1 MVDPMDA
8 RRSNDSFAYSTDGS
22 LITDTSSL
30 DSEAIERAQ
39 QENESRSIRV
49 EEYRRHEILSPIDSV
64 NSRNS
69 IINRVKSTTSSFGD
83 IAVRVNT
90 LTKTVSQSVAAILEQ
105 ARDDDIQTNKEKEDL
120 MHTKAGRV
128 MSNFQLHDA
137 FKIAE
142 QMEESES
149 EESKKQKEHKAS
161 KLKSELLKSTLPLRK
176 GSTRTSIIHPD
187 VFQTVSHVFR
197 EDTND
202 TASKNDIEG
211 GINTA
216 DSVGEGSI
224 AKEKSD
230 KEDVYKL
237 KKEESEAY
245 VYKQDEGYC
254 WMIAVCSCLLLF
266 STWGSS
272 AGYGVFLGYFLRE
285 NIFPGAS
292 AIDFALVGSII
303 LCIAQVM
310 APVVMIVSAVIGF
323 RLTMIIGLCLQSA
336 GYILCSFA
344 TKLTHIYVCLG
355 FMVGIGFAFVINP
368 GLVIMPAWF
377 NKYRATASGIT
388 VMGTGLGGVVFTLA
402 SQSLINTTHD
412 YKWSARMVGIVV
424 FVVNLFV
431 ATFMKERT
439 PTKKIR
445 TWKALKSRINLIFN
459 VKIFKNYPIWFV
471 TSFYVLGQIS
481 YIIISYSINTYA
493 SSIGLSLTEGS
504 HLTSIFNAGQ
514 IFGRLMIGRLGD
526 NYGRSNVS
534 FFLSTVI
541 SIIILC
547 MWPFCK
553 NFISMLFFSILA
565 GALCP
570 VSNTLHISLLSNCVT
585 ASMYPAAWSFENFFA
600 GCFALISEPVS
611 IKLRDLDSSF
621 PFLKSQLFCGFLMFG
636 STLFVLPLREW
647 RVKKVIEIRFE
658 NTQQQLID
666 INSQW
671 YKNQQQMTVSSD
683 NSTGDEN
690 YFLSNDGGRCVVT
703 ATVRESGLVQKEPSF
718 EDNEDKLIRR
728 LDMYR
733 KLLRP
738 GMRGY
743 IIRMCYPI
751 VI

>member
-1 MVDPMDA
+1 MANPTDA

-30 DSEAIERAQ
+30 DSEANERAQ
-39 QENESRSIRV
+39 QENERRSIKV
-49 EEYRRHEILSPIDSV
+49 EEYRRYDNLNPIHSV

-69 IINRVKSTTSSFGD
+69 IINRVRSTTSSFGD
-83 IAVRVNT
+83 MAVKVNT

-105 ARDDDIQTNKEKEDL
+105 ARDDDIQTSKEKEEL
-120 MHTKAGRV
+120 KHTKAGRV
-128 MSNFQLHDA
+128 MSDFQLHDA

-142 QMEESES
+142 QMEESEND
-149 EESKKQKEHKAS
+149 EEQKQREHNAS
-161 KLKSELLKSTLPLRK
+161 KTKSELLKSTSLLRK

-187 VFQTVSHVFR
+187 VFQTVSHVFH
-197 EDTND
+197 EDSYD
-202 TASKNDIEG
+202 AASKNDIEG
-211 GINTA
+211 GINVT
-216 DSVGEGSI
+216 DSAGEETIG
-224 AKEKSD
+224 KEKSD
-230 KEDVYKL
+230 KEDLYKL
-237 KKEESEAY
+237 TKEKTQAP
-245 VYKQDEGYC
+245 VYEQDKGYC

-303 LCIAQVM
+303 LCIAQAI
-310 APVVMIVSAVIGF
+310 APVVMIISAVIGF

-355 FMVGIGFAFVINP
+355 FMVGLGFAFVINP
-368 GLVIMPAWF
+368 GLVIMPSWF

-402 SQSLINTTHD
+402 SQSLIDTTHD

-431 ATFMKERT
+431 ATFMKERV

-459 VKIFKNYPIWFV
+459 VEILKNYPIWLV
-471 TSFYVLGQIS
+471 TSFYVLGQIA

-534 FFLSTVI
+534 FFLSAVI

-553 NFISMLFFSILA
+553 SFISMLFFSILA

-585 ASMYPAAWSFENFFA
+585 ASVYPAAWSFENFFA

-611 IKLRDLDSSF
+611 IKLRNLDSNF

-647 RVKKVIEIRFE
+647 RVKKVVEIRFE

-671 YKNQQQMTVSSD
+671 YKDQQMNATSD
-683 NSTGDEN
+683 NSSGDEN
-690 YFLSNDGGRCVVT
+690 DFLTNDVGRRVVT
-703 ATVRESGLVQKEPSF
+703 ATVRESGLVQKEPAF
-718 EDNEDKLIRR
+718 EDNEDKLIKR
-728 LDMYR
+728 LNMYR
-733 KLLRP
+733 KLLKP
-738 GMRGY
+738 GMKGY
-743 IIRMCYPI
+743 LIRMCYPI

>member
-1 MVDPMDA
+1 
-8 RRSNDSFAYSTDGS
+8 
-22 LITDTSSL
+22 
-30 DSEAIERAQ
+30 
-39 QENESRSIRV
+39 
-49 EEYRRHEILSPIDSV
+49 
-64 NSRNS
+64 
-69 IINRVKSTTSSFGD
+69 
-83 IAVRVNT
+83 
-90 LTKTVSQSVAAILEQ
+90 
-105 ARDDDIQTNKEKEDL
+105 
-120 MHTKAGRV
+120 
-128 MSNFQLHDA
+128 MSDFQLHDA

-142 QMEESES
+142 QMEESEND
-149 EESKKQKEHKAS
+149 EEQKQREHNAS
-161 KLKSELLKSTLPLRK
+161 KTKSELLKSTSLLRK

-187 VFQTVSHVFR
+187 VFQTVSHVFH
-197 EDTND
+197 EDSYD
-202 TASKNDIEG
+202 TASKNDIEC
-211 GINTA
+211 GINVT
-216 DSVGEGSI
+216 DSAGEETIG
-224 AKEKSD
+224 KEKLD
-230 KEDVYKL
+230 KEDLYKL
-237 KKEESEAY
+237 TKEKTQAP
-245 VYKQDEGYC
+245 VYEQDKGYC

-303 LCIAQVM
+303 LCIAQAI
-310 APVVMIVSAVIGF
+310 APVVMIISAVIGF

-355 FMVGIGFAFVINP
+355 FMVGLGFAFVINP
-368 GLVIMPAWF
+368 GLVIMPSWF

-402 SQSLINTTHD
+402 SQSLIDTTHD

-431 ATFMKERT
+431 ATFMKERV

-459 VKIFKNYPIWFV
+459 VEIFKNYPIWLV
-471 TSFYVLGQIS
+471 TSFYVLGQIA

-534 FFLSTVI
+534 FFLSAVI

-553 NFISMLFFSILA
+553 SFISMLFFSILA

-585 ASMYPAAWSFENFFA
+585 ASVYPAAWSFENFFA

-611 IKLRDLDSSF
+611 IKLRNLDSNF

-647 RVKKVIEIRFE
+647 RVKKVVEIRFE

-671 YKNQQQMTVSSD
+671 YKDQQMNATSD
-683 NSTGDEN
+683 NSSGDEN
-690 YFLSNDGGRCVVT
+690 DFLTNDVGRRVVT
-703 ATVRESGLVQKEPSF
+703 ATVRESGLVQKEPAF

-728 LDMYR
+728 LNMYR
-733 KLLRP
+733 KLLKP
-738 GMRGY
+738 GMKGY
-743 IIRMCYPI
+743 LIRMCYPI